1 MSSNHNG
8 IVDNELISFRKSAES
23 KSVNEL
29 DRDLAELKE
38 EIDFL
43 EEQLRSDSRSYSPI
57 KLKSAEEKISHFKK
71 RAKILEDEMARR
83 TKGHNLSSN
92 QQRLL
97 TSIDKAL
104 ESFGEAM
111 IVIVYSE
118 LLQKKGLKRDEI
130 VFHPEEFVDLLRS
143 KFGEGY
149 STIEKR
155 ILDHIKDTFP
165 GFDGLDESDTLL
177 STIRNTRRL
186 GDE

>member
-1 MSSNHNG
+1 LSTNHNG

-23 KSVNEL
+23 KTVNEL

-38 EIDFL
+38 EINFL
-43 EEQLRSDSRSYSPI
+43 EEQLRADSRSYSPI
-57 KLKSAEEKISHFKK
+57 KLKSAVEKISHFKK
-71 RAKILEDEMARR
+71 RAEILEDEMTRR
-83 TKGHNLSSN
+83 TKGHKLSSN
-92 QQRLL
+92 QQKLL
-97 TSIDKAL
+97 RSIDKAL

-118 LLQKKGLKRDEI
+118 LLQKKRLKRDEI

-149 STIEKR
+149 PTIEKR
-155 ILDHIKDTFP
+155 ILDHIKNTFP
-165 GFDGLDESDTLL
+165 GYDGFDESDSLL
-177 STIRNTRRL
+177 STIKKTRRL